1 MLAGAAEQF
10 KARLPMAKRA
20 FLNMAGG
27 VLEGDQLIVQCDN
40 DLVKNT
46 LSKDDVVEVLR
57 QTASDVLGRS
67 IAVRVVT
74 KSASAQRPAAGG
86 RGSCSAAGWQC
97 AGAAA
102 ETAGRCG
109 SSGTFTEQDA
119 GL

>member
-1 MLAGAAEQF
+1 
-10 KARLPMAKRA
+10 MAKRA

-57 QTASDVLGRS
+57 QTASEFLGRS

-86 RGSCSAAGWQC
+86 GSCSAAGWQC
-97 AGAAA
+97 TGAAA
-102 ETAGRCG
+102 EATGRCR

>member
-1 MLAGAAEQF
+1 
-10 KARLPMAKRA
+10 MAKRA

-57 QTASDVLGRS
+57 QTASEFLGRS

-86 RGSCSAAGWQC
+86 GE
-97 AGAAA
+97 AAA
-102 ETAGRCG
+102 PRVG
-109 SSGTFTEQDA
+109 SAPAPQPKQQEDA
-119 GL
+119 DPLEHLLNKMQGFDNFKIQ

>member
-1 MLAGAAEQF
+1 
-10 KARLPMAKRA
+10 MAKRA

-57 QTASDVLGRS
+57 QTASEFLGRS

-74 KSASAQRPAAGG
+74 KSTSVPLQAEGKLQR
-86 RGSCSAAGWQC
+86 RGLAVHRRRSRNSRQMQILWNIY
-97 AGAAA
+97 
-102 ETAGRCG
+102 
-109 SSGTFTEQDA
+109 
-119 GL
+119 